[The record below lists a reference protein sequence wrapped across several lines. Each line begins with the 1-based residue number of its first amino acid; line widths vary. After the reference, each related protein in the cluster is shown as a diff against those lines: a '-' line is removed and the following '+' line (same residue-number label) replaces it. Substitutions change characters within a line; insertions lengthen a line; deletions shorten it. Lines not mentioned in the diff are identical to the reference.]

1 MSVRFDGHGD
11 TACTKDIFHL
21 RLSNGK
27 DGRPV
32 LFTEKTGIGMKKK
45 DFFLNLKT
53 NKAF

>member
-1 MSVRFDGHGD
+1 MVTLHVQ
-11 TACTKDIFHL
+11 DIFHL
-21 RLSNGK
+21 RLSSRK